1 MPASPLPTLLIALA
15 AVATMSTT
23 SVHGFA
29 VAPHHRALVPR
40 SAAFV
45 PGNPSPRSVGAPV
58 RGFQTISSAASST
71 QLHMI
76 GSILQGFFGKKDAE
90 ITDTVYFDIEIN
102 DQPAGRIEMGLYGS
116 TVPKTAENFRELCTG
131 SKGFGYKNSPFH
143 RVIPGFMC
151 QGVRPCI
158 CSVARNVCARTR
170 VLTLSIFKLI
180 SIHDFQGDFTNMNGT
195 GGKSIFGAKFEDE
208 NFDLAHGGAGA
219 FPPLSTHQR
228 RRLWRP

>member
-1 MPASPLPTLLIALA
+1 MALA
-15 AVATMSTT
+15 AVATT
-23 SVHGFA
+23 SVNAFA
-29 VAPHHRALVPR
+29 VAPHHRALAPR

-45 PGNPSPRSVGAPV
+45 PGDPSARSDGAPV

-90 ITDTVYFDIEIN
+90 ITDTVFFDIEIN
-102 DQPAGRIEMGLYGS
+102 DQPAGRIEMGLYGT

-151 QGVRPCI
+151 QGVR
-158 CSVARNVCARTR
+158 ARSHWLVPEFA
-170 VLTLSIFKLI
+170 SHK
-180 SIHDFQGDFTNMNGT
+180 
-195 GGKSIFGAKFEDE
+195 
-208 NFDLAHGGAGA
+208 
-219 FPPLSTHQR
+219 
-228 RRLWRP
+228 